1 MEIVA
6 ESVEVEGGKRLTGSA
21 SAVPRRFNRVGLP
34 TPAQWEFC
42 AAFEV
47 SQRARQI
54 LRTSVLGRTSPR
66 RRQVTL

>member
-42 AAFEV
+42 AAF
-47 SQRARQI
+47 SCLLA
-54 LRTSVLGRTSPR
+54 S
-66 RRQVTL
+66 